1 MIKIKDVISQLESK
15 LAPVGSPEDWE
26 LPYDLKLLVEVL
38 VKEINSEI
46 EYHEIQ
52 HHTPQDY

>member
-1 MIKIKDVISQLESK
+1 MIRIKDVISQLESK

-38 VKEINSEI
+38 VKEINSET

-52 HHTPQDY
+52 HHPSKDH